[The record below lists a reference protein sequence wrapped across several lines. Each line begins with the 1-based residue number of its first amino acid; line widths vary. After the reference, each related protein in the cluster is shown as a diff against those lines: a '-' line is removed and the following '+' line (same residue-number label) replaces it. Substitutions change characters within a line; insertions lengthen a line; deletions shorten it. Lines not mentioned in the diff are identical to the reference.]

1 MPQINLKLKKS
12 LFNDVYLPHL
22 TDYSKR
28 YEVYYGGAGSGKSV
42 FIAQKLLVKA
52 CKSKRKI
59 LILRRFAT
67 TLRDSVFQLVVDLLK
82 KWQLYEYCTINLS
95 TYTIILPNESMF
107 LFKGLDDSEKIKSIT
122 DITDA
127 WLEEASEGTDDD
139 YTQIDLRIRALSAD
153 LQLFVSFNPVSKA
166 NWVYKKWFDPKKAVY
181 DTAAT
186 MILRT
191 TYKDNRFL
199 PKAYIKA
206 LEEKE
211 HSNPLY
217 YKIYAL
223 GEFAVAEGLVI
234 TNWTKETFD
243 AMELAKTLEHR
254 VGMDLGFV
262 DPSAV
267 IETLYDRDNKIIY
280 VFSEFYKKG
289 CQLSELAQAI
299 INMGLRKAKIRV
311 DAAEPRSREYFRNK
325 GINAH
330 PCLKGPDSVKAGLM
344 FLQDHRI
351 IVHPNCPN
359 FITELE
365 NFSYIKSKKT
375 GEWTE
380 DTTHE
385 WSHAIDACRYAYSD
399 VYTKKAT
406 SIPKSALGLDI
417 K

>member
-1 MPQINLKLKKS
+1 MTPINLKLSKK

-22 TDYSKR
+22 TNYSKR

-42 FIAQKLLVKA
+42 FLAQKLIVKA

-59 LILRRFAT
+59 LVIRKFGT
-67 TLRDSVFQLVVDLLK
+67 TLRDSVFQLIIDILK
-82 KWQLYEYCTINLS
+82 SWQLYEHCIINLS
-95 TYTIILPNESMF
+95 THTIILPNESVF

-122 DITDA
+122 DITDC
-127 WLEEASEGTDDD
+127 WVEEASEITDDD
-139 YTQIDLRIRALSAD
+139 FTQLDLRIRALAAD

-166 NWVYKKWFDPKKAVY
+166 NWVYKKWFDPKKATY
-181 DTAAT
+181 DREAT

-191 TYKDNRFL
+191 TYRDNRFL
-199 PKAYIKA
+199 PEAYIKA

-211 HSNPLY
+211 QSNPVY

-234 TNWTKETFD
+234 TNWSKESFD
-243 AMELAKTLEHR
+243 PMQLAQTLEHR

-267 IETLYDRDNKIIY
+267 IETLYDRDNKTIY

-289 CQLSELAQAI
+289 CQLGELAQAI
-299 INMGLRKAKIRV
+299 LDMGLRKAKIMV

-325 GINAH
+325 GINAQ
-330 PCLKGPDSVKAGLM
+330 PCIKGNDSVKAGLM

-351 IVHPNCPN
+351 VVHPNCPN
-359 FITELE
+359 FIVELE

-399 VYTKKAT
+399 VYTNKKAKT
-406 SIPKSALGLDI
+406 MSKTALGL
-417 K
+417 

>member
-1 MPQINLKLKKS
+1 MASINLKLKKS
-12 LFNDVYLPHL
+12 LFNEAYLPYL
-22 TDYSKR
+22 TNYDKR

-42 FIAQKLLVKA
+42 FLAQKLLVKA
-52 CKSKRKI
+52 CKSKRKVLVI
-59 LILRRFAT
+59 RKFAT
-67 TLRDSVFQLVVDLLK
+67 TLRDSVFQLIVDMLK
-82 KWQLYEYCTINLS
+82 KWKLYEHCTINQS
-95 TYTIILPNESMF
+95 TYTIILPNESVF

-122 DITDA
+122 DITDI
-127 WLEEASEGTDDD
+127 WVEEASEITDDD
-139 YTQIDLRIRALSAD
+139 FTQLDLRLRALAAD

-166 NWVYKKWFDPKKAVY
+166 NWVYKKWFDPKNATY
-181 DTAAT
+181 DREAT

-206 LEEKE
+206 LEEKAL
-211 HSNPLY
+211 SNPVY

-234 TNWTKETFD
+234 TNWKKEEFD
-243 AMELAKTLEHR
+243 PMELAKKFEHR

-267 IETLYDRDNKIIY
+267 IETLYDRTNKTIY
-280 VFSEFYKKG
+280 VFGEFYKKG
-289 CQLSELAQAI
+289 CQLSELANAI
-299 INMGLRKAKIRV
+299 IDMNLKKVKIMV

-325 GINAH
+325 GINAQ
-330 PCLKGPDSVKAGLM
+330 PCIKGADSVKAGIM

-359 FITELE
+359 FIVELE

-399 VYTKKAT
+399 VYTNKQVKTMSKA
-406 SIPKSALGLDI
+406 ALGL
-417 K
+417 

>member
-1 MPQINLKLKKS
+1 MAPINLKLSKK

-28 YEVYYGGAGSGKSV
+28 YEVYFGGAGSGKSV

-59 LILRRFAT
+59 LVIRKFGT
-67 TLRDSVFQLVVDLLK
+67 TLRDSVFQLIIDMLK
-82 KWQLYEYCTINLS
+82 KWKLYAHCTVNQT
-95 TYTIILPNESMF
+95 TYTITLPNESVF

-122 DITDA
+122 DITDI
-127 WLEEASEGTDDD
+127 WCEEATELTEDD
-139 YTQIDLRIRALSAD
+139 YTQLDLRLRALVAD
-153 LQLFVSFNPVSKA
+153 LQLFCSFNPVSKA
-166 NWVYKKWFDPKKAVY
+166 NWVYKKWFDPKAAVY
-181 DTAAT
+181 DALET

-199 PKAYIKA
+199 PKAYVKA

-211 HSNPLY
+211 KSNPLY

-234 TNWTKETFD
+234 TNWEKKDFNPL
-243 AMELAKTLEHR
+243 ELAKTLEHR

-267 IETLYDRDNKIIY
+267 IETLYDRPNKTIY
-280 VFSEFYKKG
+280 VFAEFYKKG

-299 INMGLRKAKIRV
+299 FDMGLRKVKIMV

-325 GINAH
+325 GINAQ
-330 PCLKGPDSVKAGLM
+330 PCIKGNDSVKAGLM
-344 FLQDHRI
+344 FLQDHKI

-359 FITELE
+359 FIVELE

-399 VYTKKAT
+399 VYTAKKAKT
-406 SIPKSALGLDI
+406 MSKSALGL
-417 K
+417 

>member
-1 MPQINLKLKKS
+1 MASINLKLSKK
-12 LFNDVYLPHL
+12 LFNEVYLPHL

-28 YEVYYGGAGSGKSV
+28 YEVYFGGAGSGKSV

-59 LILRRFAT
+59 LVIRKFGT
-67 TLRDSVFQLVVDLLK
+67 TLRDSVFQLIIDMLK
-82 KWQLYEYCTINLS
+82 KWKLYEHCTINQT
-95 TYTIILPNESMF
+95 TYTIVLPNDSVF

-122 DITDA
+122 DITDI
-127 WLEEASEGTDDD
+127 WCEEATELTEDD
-139 YTQIDLRIRALSAD
+139 YTQLDLRLRALAAD
-153 LQLFVSFNPVSKA
+153 LQLFCSFNPVSKA
-166 NWVYKKWFDPKKAVY
+166 NWVYKKWFDPKAAVY
-181 DTAAT
+181 DTLET

-191 TYKDNRFL
+191 TYKHNRFL

-211 HSNPLY
+211 KSNPLY

-234 TNWTKETFD
+234 TNWEKKDFNPL
-243 AMELAKTLEHR
+243 ELAKTFEHR

-267 IETLYDRDNKIIY
+267 IETLYDRDNKTIY
-280 VFSEFYKKG
+280 VFSEFYKRG

-299 INMGLRKAKIRV
+299 FDMNLRKVKIMV

-325 GINAH
+325 GINAQ
-330 PCLKGPDSVKAGLM
+330 PCIKGADSVKAGLM
-344 FLQDHRI
+344 FLQDHHI
-351 IVHPNCPN
+351 VVHPNCPN
-359 FITELE
+359 FIVELE

-380 DTTHE
+380 DTAHE

-399 VYTKKAT
+399 VYTARKAT
-406 SIPKSALGLDI
+406 SMPKSALGL
-417 K
+417 

>member
-1 MPQINLKLKKS
+1 MPSINLKLKKS

-28 YEVYYGGAGSGKSV
+28 YEIYFGGAGSGKSV

-52 CKSKRKI
+52 CKRKRKI
-59 LILRRFAT
+59 LVIRKFGT
-67 TLRDSVFQLVVDLLK
+67 TLRDSVFQLIIDLLK
-82 KWQLYEYCTINLS
+82 KWKLYEYCTINQT
-95 TYTIILPNESMF
+95 TYTITLPNESVF

-122 DITDA
+122 DITDI
-127 WLEEASEGTDDD
+127 WCEEATELTEDD
-139 YTQIDLRIRALSAD
+139 YTQLDLRLRAMVDD
-153 LQLFVSFNPVSKA
+153 LQLFCSFNPVSKA
-166 NWVYKKWFDPKKAVY
+166 NWVYKKWFDPKLAVY
-181 DTAAT
+181 DALET

-199 PKAYIKA
+199 PKAYVKA

-211 HSNPLY
+211 KSNPLY

-234 TNWTKETFD
+234 TNWTKEDFNP
-243 AMELAKTLEHR
+243 MELAKTLEHR

-267 IETLYDRDNKIIY
+267 IETLYDRNNKTIY
-280 VFSEFYKKG
+280 VFAEFYKKG

-299 INMGLRKAKIRV
+299 FDMGLRKVKIMV

-325 GINAH
+325 GINAQ
-330 PCLKGPDSVKAGLM
+330 PCIKGNDSVKAGLM

-351 IVHPNCPN
+351 VVHPNCPN
-359 FITELE
+359 FIVELE

-399 VYTKKAT
+399 VYTAKKAKT
-406 SIPKSALGLDI
+406 MSKSALGL
-417 K
+417 

>member
-127 WLEEASEGTDDD
+127 WLEEASEVTDDD

-243 AMELAKTLEHR
+243 AMELAKT
-254 VGMDLGFV
+254 
-262 DPSAV
+262 S
-267 IETLYDRDNKIIY
+267 
-280 VFSEFYKKG
+280 
-289 CQLSELAQAI
+289 
-299 INMGLRKAKIRV
+299 
-311 DAAEPRSREYFRNK
+311 
-325 GINAH
+325 
-330 PCLKGPDSVKAGLM
+330 
-344 FLQDHRI
+344 
-351 IVHPNCPN
+351 
-359 FITELE
+359 
-365 NFSYIKSKKT
+365 
-375 GEWTE
+375 
-380 DTTHE
+380 
-385 WSHAIDACRYAYSD
+385 
-399 VYTKKAT
+399 
-406 SIPKSALGLDI
+406 
-417 K
+417 

>member
-1 MPQINLKLKKS
+1 MASINLKLSKS
-12 LFNDVYLPHL
+12 LFNETYLPHL

-42 FIAQKLLVKA
+42 FLGQKLLVKA

-59 LILRRFAT
+59 LVIRKFGT
-67 TLRDSVFQLVVDLLK
+67 TLRDSVFQLIIDLLK
-82 KWQLYEYCTINLS
+82 KWKLYEYCTINLS
-95 TYTIILPNESMF
+95 TYTIILPNESVF

-122 DITDA
+122 DITDI
-127 WLEEASEGTDDD
+127 WIEEASEITDDD
-139 YTQIDLRIRALSAD
+139 YTQLDLRLRALVAD

-166 NWVYKKWFDPKKAVY
+166 NWVYKKWFDPKEAVY
-181 DTAAT
+181 DAEAT

-199 PKAYIKA
+199 PKEYIKA
-206 LEEKE
+206 LEEKAL
-211 HSNPLY
+211 SNPVY

-234 TNWTKETFD
+234 TNWTKQEFD
-243 AMELAKTLEHR
+243 PMELAKTLEHR

-262 DPSAV
+262 DPSAL
-267 IETLYDRDNKIIY
+267 IETLYDKDNKTIY

-289 CQLSELAQAI
+289 CQLSELANAI
-299 INMGLRKAKIRV
+299 LEKGLRKVRIMV

-325 GINAH
+325 GINAQ
-330 PCLKGPDSVKAGLM
+330 PCIKGPDSVKAGLM

-359 FITELE
+359 FIMELE
-365 NFSYIKSKKT
+365 NFSYIKSRKT

-399 VYTKKAT
+399 IYTNKKAKT
-406 SIPKSALGLDI
+406 MSKAALGL
-417 K
+417 

>member
-1 MPQINLKLKKS
+1 MPSINLKLRKS
-12 LFNDVYLPHL
+12 LFNEAYLPHL

-59 LILRRFAT
+59 LVIRKFGT
-67 TLRDSVFQLVVDLLK
+67 TLRDSVFQLIIDMLK
-82 KWQLYEYCTINLS
+82 KWKLYEHCTINQT
-95 TYTIILPNESMF
+95 TYTITLPNDSVF

-122 DITDA
+122 DITDI
-127 WLEEASEGTDDD
+127 WCEEATELTEDD
-139 YTQIDLRIRALSAD
+139 YTQLDLRLRALVAD
-153 LQLFVSFNPVSKA
+153 LQLFCSFNPVSKA
-166 NWVYKKWFDPKKAVY
+166 NWVYKKWFDPKKATY
-181 DTAAT
+181 DTEAT

-206 LEEKE
+206 LEEKQQ
-211 HSNPLY
+211 SNPMY

-234 TNWTKETFD
+234 TNWEKKDFNPL
-243 AMELAKTLEHR
+243 ELAQTLEHR

-267 IETLYDRDNKIIY
+267 VETLYDRPNKTIY
-280 VFSEFYKKG
+280 VFAEFYKKG

-299 INMGLRKAKIRV
+299 LDMNLRKVKIMV

-325 GINAH
+325 GINAQ
-330 PCLKGPDSVKAGLM
+330 PCIKGADSVKAGLM
-344 FLQDHRI
+344 FLQDHKLV
-351 IVHPNCPN
+351 VHPNCPN
-359 FITELE
+359 FIVELE

-399 VYTKKAT
+399 VYTAKQVKT
-406 SIPKSALGLDI
+406 MSKSALGL
-417 K
+417 

>member
-1 MPQINLKLKKS
+1 MPSINLKLRKS
-12 LFNDVYLPHL
+12 LFNEAYLPHL

-52 CKSKRKI
+52 CSSKRKVLVI
-59 LILRRFAT
+59 RKFGT
-67 TLRDSVFQLVVDLLK
+67 TLRDSVFQLIIDLLK
-82 KWQLYEYCTINLS
+82 KWQLYAHCTVNQT
-95 TYTIILPNESMF
+95 TYTITLPNESVF

-122 DITDA
+122 DITDI
-127 WLEEASEGTDDD
+127 WCEEATELSEDD
-139 YTQIDLRIRALSAD
+139 YTQLDLRLRALVAD

-166 NWVYKKWFDPKKAVY
+166 NWVYKKWFDPKEAVY
-181 DTAAT
+181 DPLET

-191 TYKDNRFL
+191 TYKHNRFL
-199 PKAYIKA
+199 PPSYVKA
-206 LEEKE
+206 LEEKQK
-211 HSNPLY
+211 SNPMY

-234 TNWTKETFD
+234 TNWEKKDFNPQ
-243 AMELAKTLEHR
+243 ELAQTLEHR

-280 VFSEFYKKG
+280 VFAEFYKRG

-299 INMGLRKAKIRV
+299 FDMGLRKVKIMV

-330 PCLKGPDSVKAGLM
+330 PCIKGGDSVKAGLM
-344 FLQDHRI
+344 FLQDHKI

-359 FITELE
+359 FIVELE

-399 VYTKKAT
+399 VYTIKKAKT
-406 SIPKSALGLDI
+406 MSKAALGL
-417 K
+417 

>member
-1 MPQINLKLKKS
+1 MPSINLKLKKS

-28 YEVYYGGAGSGKSV
+28 YEIYFGGAGSGKSV

-52 CKSKRKI
+52 CKRKRKI
-59 LILRRFAT
+59 LVIRKFGT
-67 TLRDSVFQLVVDLLK
+67 TLRDSVFQLIIDLLK
-82 KWQLYEYCTINLS
+82 KWKLYEYCTINQT
-95 TYTIILPNESMF
+95 TYTITLPNESVF

-122 DITDA
+122 DITDI
-127 WLEEASEGTDDD
+127 WCEEATELTEDD
-139 YTQIDLRIRALSAD
+139 YTQLDLRLRAMVDD
-153 LQLFVSFNPVSKA
+153 LQLFCSFNPVSKA
-166 NWVYKKWFDPKKAVY
+166 NWVYKKWFDPKLAVY
-181 DTAAT
+181 DALET

-199 PKAYIKA
+199 PKAYVKA

-211 HSNPLY
+211 KSNPLY

-234 TNWTKETFD
+234 TNWTKEDFNP
-243 AMELAKTLEHR
+243 MELAQKFEHR

-267 IETLYDRDNKIIY
+267 IETLYDRDNKTIY
-280 VFSEFYKKG
+280 VFAEFYKKG

-299 INMGLRKAKIRV
+299 FDMGLRKVKIMV

-325 GINAH
+325 GINAQ
-330 PCLKGPDSVKAGLM
+330 PCIKGNDSVKAGLM
-344 FLQDHRI
+344 FLQDHKI

-359 FITELE
+359 FIVELE

-399 VYTKKAT
+399 VYTAKKAKT
-406 SIPKSALGLDI
+406 MSKTALGL
-417 K
+417 

>member
-1 MPQINLKLKKS
+1 MPPINLKLSKK
-12 LFNDVYLPHL
+12 LFNDVYFPYLF
-22 TDYSKR
+22 DYSKR
-28 YEVYYGGAGSGKSV
+28 YNIFYGGAGSGKSV
-42 FIAQKLLVKA
+42 FLAQKLIVKA

-59 LILRRFAT
+59 LVIRKFGT
-67 TLRDSVFQLVVDLLK
+67 TLRDSVFQLIIDILK
-82 KWQLYEYCTINLS
+82 SWQLYEHCTINQS
-95 TYTIILPNESMF
+95 TYTIILPNESVF

-122 DITDA
+122 DITDC
-127 WLEEASEGTDDD
+127 WVEEASEITDDD
-139 YTQIDLRIRALSAD
+139 FTQLDLRIRAMAAD
-153 LQLFVSFNPVSKA
+153 LQLFASFNPVSKA
-166 NWVYKKWFDPKKAVY
+166 NWVYKKWFDPKNATY
-181 DTAAT
+181 DREAT

-191 TYKDNRFL
+191 TYRDNRFL
-199 PKAYIKA
+199 PEAYIKA

-211 HSNPLY
+211 QSNPVY

-234 TNWTKETFD
+234 TNWKKEDFNPL
-243 AMELAKTLEHR
+243 ELAHKFEHR

-267 IETLYDRDNKIIY
+267 IETLYDRDNKTIY
-280 VFSEFYKKG
+280 VFGEFYKKG

-299 INMGLRKAKIRV
+299 FDMNLRKVKIMV

-325 GINAH
+325 GINAQ
-330 PCLKGPDSVKAGLM
+330 PCIKGADSVKAGIM
-344 FLQDHRI
+344 FLQDHKI

-359 FITELE
+359 FIVELE

-399 VYTKKAT
+399 VYTQKQVKT
-406 SIPKSALGLDI
+406 MSKSALGL
-417 K
+417 